1 MKKKWVAGAGLI
13 KLISLALAGLLCAGM
28 GGCSPKPIQEEK
40 TVDTQVLRVGII
52 SDTQLAPKGGSD
64 VYDSYLK
71 GALELLKQKEIHML
85 IHAGD
90 YTDVGLA
97 DAYQNFKDIY
107 EGVYPGNSSPMKLFI
122 MGNHDYWLSD
132 FVKCWEI
139 PFKGKMRH
147 RMEKYTGESPWSHK
161 VLNGYHFIGLSPVNG
176 SMEDDAYEGKLEWAE
191 EEIQK
196 AIAAAPSRPVFV
208 ITHNNPKDTVYTSDD
223 YGDSKLDALFA
234 KYPQVISIS
243 GHTHASILDERSISQ
258 TSYTAINTQSLSYT
272 DFEEGALL
280 EEPGDVEANPM
291 CMIMEIADN
300 QITIRRYSV
309 LGGQEEKEPW
319 VIPLPIDQTQFSYTD
334 QARAQRRKAPAWPQ
348 DAKAAF
354 SKEGERQLLT
364 FPAATHEDFVHSYR
378 IVLSDSNGKAVSFGE
393 GEDLKEELI
402 YISDFYAGIG
412 KMSKSVQL
420 NLADALKAVPAG
432 SYTATIYA
440 QESFGKES
448 APITCPVTVS

>member
-139 PFKGKMRH
+139 PFKGKMRR

-176 SMEDDAYEGKLEWAE
+176 SMEDD
-191 EEIQK
+191 
-196 AIAAAPSRPVFV
+196 V
-208 ITHNNPKDTVYTSDD
+208 IHPLHN
-223 YGDSKLDALFA
+223 
-234 KYPQVISIS
+234 
-243 GHTHASILDERSISQ
+243 
-258 TSYTAINTQSLSYT
+258 
-272 DFEEGALL
+272 
-280 EEPGDVEANPM
+280 
-291 CMIMEIADN
+291 
-300 QITIRRYSV
+300 
-309 LGGQEEKEPW
+309 
-319 VIPLPIDQTQFSYTD
+319 
-334 QARAQRRKAPAWPQ
+334 
-348 DAKAAF
+348 
-354 SKEGERQLLT
+354 
-364 FPAATHEDFVHSYR
+364 
-378 IVLSDSNGKAVSFGE
+378 
-393 GEDLKEELI
+393 
-402 YISDFYAGIG
+402 
-412 KMSKSVQL
+412 
-420 NLADALKAVPAG
+420 
-432 SYTATIYA
+432 
-440 QESFGKES
+440 
-448 APITCPVTVS
+448 